1 MNKYMSSIYP
11 FRSKHHHWYEDYFNG
26 KSWLLPVLGG
36 IGMGAGL
43 MYILDPDRGRTRRA
57 LARDKMKSAVNRTGR
72 AISSKTRDLTNR
84 AQGVVAEVSH

>member
-11 FRSKHHHWYEDYFNG
+11 FRSKNHHWYEGYFNG

-43 MYILDPDRGRTRRA
+43 MYILDPDRGRNRRA
-57 LARDKMKSAVNRTGR
+57 VARDKMMSAVNRTGK
-72 AISSKTRDLTNR
+72 AIGSKTSNLMNR
-84 AQGVVAEVSH
+84 TKGVVAETSH